1 MIKSNLK
8 VLLANHELTQK
19 QLAEKIGTRQAT
31 ISSICNNKIKQ
42 IPVDIVNN
50 ICNLFECQIS
60 DIFTYVPDKKERRI
74 KKYEELLEEHYN
86 KP

>member
-8 VLLANHELTQK
+8 VLLAKHELTQK
-19 QLAEKIGTRQAT
+19 QLADKIGTRQAT

-42 IPVDIVNN
+42 IPVGIVND

-60 DIFTYVPDKKERRI
+60 DIFTYVPDKKKHHLPRYGESM
-74 KKYEELLEEHYN
+74 LN
-86 KP
+86 NTF

>member
-8 VLLANHELTQK
+8 ILLAKHELTQK
-19 QLAEKIGTRQAT
+19 QLANKIGIRQAT

-42 IPVDIVNN
+42 IPIDIVNN
-50 ICNLFECQIS
+50 ICNLFECQVS
-60 DIFTYVPDKKERRI
+60 DVFIYVSDKKERRI
-74 KKYEELLEEHYN
+74 KKYEELFKEHYN